1 MTGAHLAAERLV
13 VDRGDRRVL
22 GGVTAGFPRGR
33 VTAVVGPSGS
43 GKTTLLR
50 ALNRLEE
57 PTTGRVLLDG
67 HDTRALDPC
76 QLRRRVGMVFQTPV
90 VLPGTVRENLAY
102 GLDDPDE
109 EDLAGVL
116 VAARLPGD
124 FLDRDG
130 QALSVGEAQRVAV
143 ARALVRDPEVLLAD
157 EPTAALD
164 RDASAGIEQLI
175 EELCA
180 ERGLTVVFVT
190 HDLAQAGRVAPRAL
204 LLAAGRIAIDG
215 TPREVAA
222 SWERVVT

>member
-22 GGVTAGFPRGR
+22 DGVTASFPRGR

-57 PTTGRVLLDG
+57 PTDGRVLFNGQDA
-67 HDTRALDPC
+67 RVLDPC
-76 QLRRRVGMVFQTPV
+76 RLRRRVGMVFQTPV

-102 GLDDPDE
+102 GLDDPAE

-164 RDASAGIEQLI
+164 RDVSAGIEQLI

-190 HDLAQAGRVAPRAL
+190 HDLAQAGRVAQRAL
-204 LLAAGRIAIDG
+204 LLAAGRIAVAG
-215 TPREVAA
+215 TPRQVAA